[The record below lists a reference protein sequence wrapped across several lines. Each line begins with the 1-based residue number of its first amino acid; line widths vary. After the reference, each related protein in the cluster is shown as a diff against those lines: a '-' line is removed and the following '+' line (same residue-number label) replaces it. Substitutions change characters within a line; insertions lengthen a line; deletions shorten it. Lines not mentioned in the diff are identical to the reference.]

1 MTLNRAVAV
10 GMASGPRA
18 GLDALEPLADDPALA
33 RYHRVPAVRAHLLE
47 LAGDLEAAEREYA
60 RAAELTS
67 SRPEQR
73 YLVGRLARLRERPA
87 TRR

>member
-1 MTLNRAVAV
+1 
-10 GMASGPRA
+10 MASGPTA
-18 GLDALEPLADDPALA
+18 GLDALEPLVDDPALA

-47 LAGDLEAAEREYA
+47 LAGDRRRRSARYA

-73 YLVGRLARLRERPA
+73 YLVRRLTRLREEGA